1 MVPPSW
7 TIFFPGGQFGGAG
20 VPLAVGALA
29 GALGVGA
36 VAVVVAPAPDVLLA
50 VVGVQLAA
58 GSGDA
63 FAAFVF
69 LRLRRLPLV
78 AVVFSCPPET

>member
-1 MVPPSW
+1 MVPPSC
-7 TIFFPGGQFGGAG
+7 TIFFSGGQFGGAA
-20 VPLAVGALA
+20 VPLAGGALA
-29 GALGVGA
+29 GAPGVGA
-36 VAVVVAPAPDVLLA
+36 VAVVVAPAADVLLA
-50 VVGVQLAA
+50 VVGVQLAD

-78 AVVFSCPPET
+78 AFVFSCPPET

>member
-7 TIFFPGGQFGGAG
+7 TIFFSGGQFGGAD
-20 VPLAVGALA
+20 VPLAGV
-29 GALGVGA
+29 LGVGA
-36 VAVVVAPAPDVLLA
+36 LAVVVAPAAAVLLA
-50 VVGVQLAA
+50 AVGVQLAE

-63 FAAFVF
+63 STAFVF

-78 AVVFSCPPET
+78 GFVFSFPLGT